1 MKDKIEFIES
11 EKKEEPNNEKP
22 NKSRKKLNNSLKFA
36 LIILLAFALGVGLM
50 YWYSVENPK
59 VVNKNTITSNTK
71 VTEEA
76 MEDAIDKIYDAVLC
90 IEVLS
95 DDGSVLSSGTGF
107 VYATDDNY
115 GYVLTN
121 AHVVSGGTNVQGI
134 MTDNT
139 TTSLTI
145 LGTDSYTDLAVL
157 RMDVKQVKQVASIG
171 DSKNTAV
178 GNTVFTVGSPMGSTY
193 VGTVTKG
200 ILSGKDR
207 LVETS
212 TSNGLSSESY
222 IVKVLQTDA
231 AISPGNSGGPLVN
244 LAGDVI
250 GITSLKLVD
259 DEVEGMGFAIPIEDA
274 MNYVE
279 YLEQGKAIER
289 PVVGVQILDLTNR
302 YVLYR
307 YGINVP
313 DNVDSGIYLVEV
325 NSGYPASDG
334 GLKAGD
340 IITKID
346 GNEITS
352 VSEFK
357 YELYKH
363 NIGDTIEVTYYRD
376 GKENK
381 TTLKLNKTTLKL
393 NKTS

>member
-1 MKDKIEFIES
+1 MRNLKDKIEFIES
-11 EKKEEPNNEKP
+11 EKKEGPNNEKP

-302 YVLYR
+302 YALYR

-381 TTLKLNKTTLKL
+381 TTLKLNKT
-393 NKTS
+393 S

>member
-11 EKKEEPNNEKP
+11 EKKDNKENNRHKRLI
-22 NKSRKKLNNSLKFA
+22 NKNLKFA
-36 LIILLAFALGVGLM
+36 LFILLAFALGVGLM
-50 YWYSVENPK
+50 YWYSVKNPT
-59 VVNKNTITSNTK
+59 VVTKNTITSNTK

-76 MEDAIDKIYDAVLC
+76 MQDAIDKVYDAVLC
-90 IEVLS
+90 IEVIN

-107 VYATDDNY
+107 VYATDDKY

-121 AHVVSGGTNVQGI
+121 AHVVSGGTNIQGV
-134 MTDNT
+134 MSDNT
-139 TTSLTI
+139 TTDLTI
-145 LGTDSYTDLAVL
+145 LGTDTYTDLAVL

-193 VGTVTKG
+193 AGTVTKG

-207 LVETS
+207 LIETS
-212 TSNGLSSESY
+212 TSSDNGLTTDSY

-259 DEVEGMGFAIPIEDA
+259 EQVEGMGFAIPIEDA
-274 MNYVE
+274 MNYVDI
-279 YLEQGKAIER
+279 LEQGKEIER
-289 PVVGVQILDLTNR
+289 PLVGVQILDLTNK
-302 YVLYR
+302 YALYR
-307 YGINVP
+307 YGINV
-313 DNVDSGIYLVEV
+313 DSSIKAGIVLVKVD
-325 NSGYPASDG
+325 SGYPASDG
-334 GLKAGD
+334 GLKEGD

-346 GNEITS
+346 GEDVTT

-363 NIGDTIEVTYYRD
+363 NIGDTVEVTYYRN
-376 GKENK
+376 GKEA
-381 TTLKLNKTTLKL
+381 KTTLKL

>member
-1 MKDKIEFIES
+1 MRNLKDKIEFIES

-95 DDGSVLSSGTGF
+95 DDGLVLSSGTGF

-381 TTLKLNKTTLKL
+381 TTLKLNKT
-393 NKTS
+393 S

>member
-1 MKDKIEFIES
+1 MKDKIEFVEA
-11 EKKEEPNNEKP
+11 KKNEENENLKL
-22 NKSRKKLNNSLKFA
+22 NKKKKINNSLKFA
-36 LIILLAFALGVGLM
+36 LAILLAFAVGVGLM
-50 YWYSVENPK
+50 YWYSVKNPK
-59 VVNKNTITSNTK
+59 IINKNTITSNTK

-90 IEVLS
+90 IEVLNG
-95 DDGSVLSSGTGF
+95 DGSVLSSGTGF
-107 VYATDDNY
+107 VYATDDKY

-121 AHVVSGGTNVQGI
+121 AHVVSSGTNVQGL

-139 TTSLTI
+139 TVNLTI

-193 VGTVTKG
+193 VGTITKG

-274 MNYVE
+274 MNYVDT
-279 YLEQGKAIER
+279 LEQGKEIQR
-289 PVVGVQILDLTNR
+289 PYIGVQILDLTNK
-302 YVLYR
+302 YALYR
-307 YGINVP
+307 YGINV
-313 DNVDSGIYLVEV
+313 DSSIKAGIILVKVE
-325 NSGYPASDG
+325 SGSPASDA
-334 GLKAGD
+334 GLKEGD

-346 GNEITS
+346 GEDVTT

-363 NIGDTIEVTYYRD
+363 NIGDKVEATYYRN
-376 GKENK
+376 GKEA
-381 TTLKLNKTTLKL
+381 KTTLKL